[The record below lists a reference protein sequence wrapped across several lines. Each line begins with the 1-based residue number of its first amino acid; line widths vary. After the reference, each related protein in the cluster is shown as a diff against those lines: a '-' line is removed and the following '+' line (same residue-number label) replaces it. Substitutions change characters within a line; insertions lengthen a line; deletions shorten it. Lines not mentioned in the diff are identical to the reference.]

1 MFATPRFAGDASKPD
16 SITVELSS
24 TRAKF
29 QKTVEV
35 QLRWSLRSSCPW
47 TIFCNIVVVELRSTV
62 MESGLDASS
71 AERGVSS
78 TMSSSG
84 VFAHVGVVAFGE
96 SFPLT
101 PLRLRRGC

>member
-1 MFATPRFAGDASKPD
+1 
-16 SITVELSS
+16 
-24 TRAKF
+24 
-29 QKTVEV
+29 
-35 QLRWSLRSSCPW
+35 
-47 TIFCNIVVVELRSTV
+47 